1 MNIGED
7 PDNLFEKKKKTKQN
21 KNSHISMPSQ

>member
-7 PDNLFEKKKKTKQN
+7 PDNLFEKKKQKT
-21 KNSHISMPSQ
+21 KNSHISMPSQW